1 MALPTLFAS
10 HLATILGRRGAK
22 KLVGAS
28 PSALGGASAAVR
40 SASVAAVHGAR
51 AHSTAASH
59 EAPFCLASPPPAD
72 PEALRSRWRDEA
84 LSLLATPSACPDDD
98 RSRWREQCLAIATGG
113 APLSEAP
120 PPRDSHELGSYFS

>member
-1 MALPTLFAS
+1 MAVPTLFAS

-22 KLVGAS
+22 KLVGA
-28 PSALGGASAAVR
+28 PAAVRGASAAVR
-40 SASVAAVHGAR
+40 GAL
-51 AHSTAASH
+51 STAASH

-113 APLSEAP
+113 AADVPA
-120 PPRDSHELGSYFS
+120 PPRDSHELGGYFS